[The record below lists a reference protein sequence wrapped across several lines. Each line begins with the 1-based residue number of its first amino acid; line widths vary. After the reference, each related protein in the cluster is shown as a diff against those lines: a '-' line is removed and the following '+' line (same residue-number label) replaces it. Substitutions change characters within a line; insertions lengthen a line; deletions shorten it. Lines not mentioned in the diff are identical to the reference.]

1 MSVVR
6 AITIR
11 DVARQAGVSL
21 STVSQVLNGRPGYA
35 SPATRDR
42 VLTAARDLGY
52 RPNALARGL
61 VTSRTGTLGVVITD
75 ITRGFFTQVVGAIEQ
90 VASAQ
95 GYSVLLACAESVRP
109 EQRAIE
115 TFIDKRVDG
124 IICMSSTASTTA
136 EHILQVTRLGIPL
149 VMINRPL
156 HTQELNQIA
165 WDDVEIGQRATE
177 YLIGLGHRRIAHLSG
192 LLNKVGRRSAVD
204 RVAGYKAALVAAGI
218 PVDPSLMV
226 EGGFEYQIAFAAC
239 GRLFDR
245 DDPPTAVFASNDSM
259 AVAIVNALHRRN
271 VHVPEEVSVVG
282 ANDDL
287 HAVHVEPQLTTVRLP
302 VVAAGQRAAELILAA
317 IGRPT
322 PAEPV
327 REILASELIVRGSTA
342 PPPSR

>member
-42 VLTAARDLGY
+42 VLTAARELGY

-75 ITRGFFTQVVGAIEQ
+75 ITRDLFTQVVGAIEQ
-90 VASAQ
+90 IASGQ
-95 GYSVLLACAESVRP
+95 EYSVLLACAAGVQP
-109 EQRAIE
+109 EQRALE
-115 TFIDKRVDG
+115 TFVDKRVDG
-124 IICMSSTASTTA
+124 IICMSSTASTSA

-156 HTQELNQIA
+156 HTQDLNQIA
-165 WDDVEIGQRATE
+165 WDDVEVGQRATE
-177 YLIGLGHRRIAHLSG
+177 HLIGLGHRRIAHVSG
-192 LLNKVGRRSAVD
+192 LLNQVGRRSAVD
-204 RVAGYKAALVAAGI
+204 RVAGYRAALEGAGL
-218 PVDPSLMV
+218 PVDPSLIV
-226 EGGFEYQIAFAAC
+226 EGGYDYALGFAAVN
-239 GRLFDR
+239 RLFDR
-245 DDPPTAVFASNDSM
+245 DRPPTAIFAASDSM
-259 AVAIVNALHRRN
+259 AVAAVNVLHRRGM
-271 VHVPEEVSVVG
+271 HVPDDVSVVG

-287 HAVHVEPQLTTVRLP
+287 LALHVEPPLTTVRLP
-302 VVAAGQRAAELILAA
+302 VVAAGRRAAELILAA
-317 IGRPT
+317 IGVPT

-327 REILASELIVRGSTA
+327 REMLASELIVRASTA
-342 PPPSR
+342 PRRT